1 MSIENEKIQRKH
13 GQSNP
18 GIGAGM
24 LKVKAMQV
32 TFPIKVEITWECPH
46 CNARGTHEYPLRDMF
61 DNHSKMVAKCW
72 NCDKSVVVRLTGIS
86 TELKKEKRG

>member
-1 MSIENEKIQRKH
+1 MTIENEKIQRKH
-13 GQSNP
+13 DQSNP
-18 GIGAGM
+18 GPGAGM

-32 TFPIKVEITWECPH
+32 TFPIKVEVTWACPH
-46 CNARGTHEYPLRDMF
+46 CNARGTHAYPLRDMF
-61 DNHSKMVAKCW
+61 DNHSKIVAKCW